1 MPLGRTKKNKGA
13 DSDLPAE
20 IVIAIVVAMFLIL
33 GGLMYFCPGVDEDSE
48 KYRVKQEKNEDSE
61 EYRRK
66 QEKKKTKR
74 GKRGAGAR
82 GGRGPPPIETT
93 VTAVAPPPLTFQ
105 VEVPA
110 GVDPG
115 AQITVPAPD
124 GSLVTVIVPDG
135 LSPGSHFAVAMA
147 PPLPPPPPEAPQPFA
162 GHGIV

>member
-1 MPLGRTKKNKGA
+1 MIMPLGRTKKNKGA

-48 KYRVKQEKNEDSE
+48 KYRVKQEK
-61 EYRRK
+61 
-66 QEKKKTKR
+66 KKKKR

-82 GGRGPPPIETT
+82 GGRGPPPTET
-93 VTAVAPPPLTFQ
+93 VVAPPPLTFQ

-115 AQITVPAPD
+115 AQMTVPAPD
-124 GSLVTVIVPDG
+124 GSLVTVVVPDG
-135 LSPGSHFAVAMA
+135 LTPGSLFAVAMA
-147 PPLPPPPPEAPQPFA
+147 PPAPLPPPPPEAPQPFA

>member
-13 DSDLPAE
+13 DTDLPAE

-48 KYRVKQEKNEDSE
+48 KYRVKRENSFF
-61 EYRRK
+61 
-66 QEKKKTKR
+66 KKKKR

-82 GGRGPPPIETT
+82 GGRGPPPTETT
-93 VTAVAPPPLTFQ
+93 ATAVAPPPLTFQ

-115 AQITVPAPD
+115 AQMTVPAPD
-124 GSLVTVIVPDG
+124 GSLVDVIVPDG
-135 LSPGSHFAVAMA
+135 LTPGSLFAVAMA
-147 PPLPPPPPEAPQPFA
+147 PPAPLPPPPPEAPQPFA

>member
-48 KYRVKQEKNEDSE
+48 KPGVDEDSEIYRVKQEK
-61 EYRRK
+61 
-66 QEKKKTKR
+66 KKKKR

-82 GGRGPPPIETT
+82 GGRGPPPTETT
-93 VTAVAPPPLTFQ
+93 ATVVAPPPLTFQ

-115 AQITVPAPD
+115 AQMTVPAPD

>member
-13 DSDLPAE
+13 DTDLPAE

-33 GGLMYFCPGVDEDSE
+33 GGIMYFCPGVDEDSE
-48 KYRVKQEKNEDSE
+48 KDSEKYRVKQEK
-61 EYRRK
+61 
-66 QEKKKTKR
+66 KTKKR

-82 GGRGPPPIETT
+82 GGRGPPPTET
-93 VTAVAPPPLTFQ
+93 VVAPPPLTFQ

-110 GVDPG
+110 GVAPG
-115 AQITVPAPD
+115 AQMTVPAPD
-124 GSLVTVIVPDG
+124 GSLVTVIVPEG
-135 LSPGSHFAVAMA
+135 LSPGSLFAVAMA

>member
-13 DSDLPAE
+13 DTDLPAE

-33 GGLMYFCPGVDEDSE
+33 GGLMYFCPGDYDGDDEELVDEDSE
-48 KYRVKQEKNEDSE
+48 KYRVKQEK
-61 EYRRK
+61 
-66 QEKKKTKR
+66 KKKKR

-82 GGRGPPPIETT
+82 GGRGPPPTET
-93 VTAVAPPPLTFQ
+93 VVAPPPLTFQ

-115 AQITVPAPD
+115 AQMTVPAPD

>member
-13 DSDLPAE
+13 DTDLPAE

-48 KYRVKQEKNEDSE
+48 KGIDEDSEEYRVKQEK
-61 EYRRK
+61 
-66 QEKKKTKR
+66 KKKKR

-82 GGRGPPPIETT
+82 GGRGPPPTETT
-93 VTAVAPPPLTFQ
+93 ATVVAPPPLTFQ

-115 AQITVPAPD
+115 AQMTVPAPD

>member
-1 MPLGRTKKNKGA
+1 MPLGRTKKNSGA
-13 DSDLPAE
+13 GIELPAE

-33 GGLMYFCPGVDEDSE
+33 GGIMYFCPGVDEDSE
-48 KYRVKQEKNEDSE
+48 KDSEKYRVKQEK
-61 EYRRK
+61 
-66 QEKKKTKR
+66 KTKKR

-82 GGRGPPPIETT
+82 GGRGPPPTETT
-93 VTAVAPPPLTFQ
+93 VTVVAQPPTLTFQ

-115 AQITVPAPD
+115 AQMTVPAPD

-135 LSPGSHFAVAMA
+135 LTPGSLFAVAMA
-147 PPLPPPPPEAPQPFA
+147 PPAPLPPPPPEAPQPFA